1 MIVCGYRK
9 ERLCGRGGGANG
21 MRTGGEFTDL
31 SAGNKGGGTMARS
44 INVNPANLD
53 RVANNLNNI
62 ANDAA
67 GVKNLLSQAESNVN
81 LMWRSRHT
89 GMYLDEV
96 RTVRDNMKRIE
107 NKLDSL
113 SAALRQEASNVR
125 KVEAENRMMFV
136 G

>member
-1 MIVCGYRK
+1 
-9 ERLCGRGGGANG
+9 
-21 MRTGGEFTDL
+21 
-31 SAGNKGGGTMARS
+31 MARS